1 MGNNMSSRSE
11 SYYAWIS
18 YETLKKGK
26 TRLSESSLL
35 FYSCFS
41 LEKLH
46 LLKWSKQME
55 MEINIIITVLWSSLA
70 IGGDK

>member
-1 MGNNMSSRSE
+1 MRAIMLGL
-11 SYYAWIS
+11 S

-26 TRLSESSLL
+26 TRLSESSQL
-35 FYSCFS
+35 FYSWFS

-46 LLKWSKQME
+46 LLKWSKQTE
-55 MEINIIITVLWSSLA
+55 MEISIILTALWSFLAFLA